1 MRLSLFYVFKRLYFR
16 LSEMEMEDGL
26 RVEKKTYET
35 RTAVAVK
42 ASFHLPVPRHRTD
55 TLTLQWKLL
64 VRKRDTE
71 LCSFVNR
78 QLVLLFHSWK
88 LCGTEIEMPMHS
100 GLLKSPVSGRIMSAV
115 LLSCE
120 VLFSVHT

>member
-1 MRLSLFYVFKRLYFR
+1 MAFAWGKKHMRR
-16 LSEMEMEDGL
+16 D
-26 RVEKKTYET
+26 
-35 RTAVAVK
+35 TAVAVK